1 MVIIN
6 ITPITAIDN
15 NAITKITPP
24 VYGDPLMNDEKYANV
39 TLKVIPFQPMLSMV
53 NVW

>member
-6 ITPITAIDN
+6 ITPIAAIDN

-24 VYGDPLMNDEKYANV
+24 VYDNPLMNDEKYATA
-39 TLKVIPFQPMLSMV
+39 TLKVSPFQPMLSMV